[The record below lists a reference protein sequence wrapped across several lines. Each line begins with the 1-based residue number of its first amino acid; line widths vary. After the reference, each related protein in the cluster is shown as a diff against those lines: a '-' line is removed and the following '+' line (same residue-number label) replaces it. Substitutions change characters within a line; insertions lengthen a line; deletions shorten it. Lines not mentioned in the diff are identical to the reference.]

1 VFDRNNLDMSGEEHQ
16 LQQPET
22 MTRQTPY
29 GEVYRLAPP
38 VEFSETPGHWEDPIL
53 TVRGSCKAE
62 WVSRPQPK
70 TVTRNVPQAAK
81 RDGRRA
87 TPVQR

>member
-1 VFDRNNLDMSGEEHQ
+1 VLGRNQVDATGEAHQ
-16 LQQPET
+16 LLQPET

-38 VEFSETPGHWEDPIL
+38 VDFSETPGYWDDPIL

-62 WVSRPQPK
+62 WATPPK
-70 TVTRNVPQAAK
+70 TDHPIRQSAKAAK
-81 RDGRRA
+81 RDRHQETA
-87 TPVQR
+87 VHE